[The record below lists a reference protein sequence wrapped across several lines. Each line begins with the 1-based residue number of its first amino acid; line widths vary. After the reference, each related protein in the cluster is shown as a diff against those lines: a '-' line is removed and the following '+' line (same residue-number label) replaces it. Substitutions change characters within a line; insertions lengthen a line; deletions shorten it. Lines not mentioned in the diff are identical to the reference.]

1 MNTPKARRSLMTLM
15 APVLLVAI
23 AALLA
28 ACSPSEAPRLE
39 ADLILRGA
47 SVVTVDSEFT
57 VAQGVAIRDGM
68 IIGVGSDR
76 EVLAFRGDGT
86 RVLELEGKTVLP
98 GLIDSHIHFLTL
110 GRDVQRQAE
119 LTFAMN
125 AREILDALSE
135 LKERLSPEPGEWL
148 VGNRWDQYKYPEMVT
163 RWQLDSIAPRNPI
176 YLNRVYRGVA
186 VSTAVFNLMGIYDD
200 RPETWPGWWLEDPA
214 DFTFEDRIF
223 RAPREIM
230 VAGER
235 QMLEVPTGAFV
246 GSRGS
251 SLVTLSPPTGGFED
265 DVESVRHGVE
275 EMLSLGV
282 TGVVDPSSRMGYLM
296 RVYQEAYNRGYMRL
310 RMGAVL
316 EGTFTTHDPEDIR
329 RHFDAIKI
337 NNLGDRYLRWR
348 GSKFYSDGGAGTRSA
363 WVSESFERWE
373 EFEGRENLGY
383 PVVAD
388 NDRREAQY
396 RAAIDYGWDLHTH
409 VAGDVAM
416 RQATDLY
423 IKLMDEIR
431 DRRPDADLRW
441 SLIHAYL
448 PLEEE
453 TRVLEDMAR
462 HGIMAAANPVFQW
475 QEGVAFATNLG
486 EERMARTQ
494 PFRSY
499 MEGGVVMTSGSDFPV
514 TSHDPWIGIYALLTR
529 RDQATGTVY
538 GPDETVGIA
547 DALRSYT
554 INGAYATYDEDWKG
568 SIEVGKVAD
577 LVVVDLS
584 DIRMLEEDPE
594 LCFTMRDRVLLTLV
608 DGEVRFSRPG
618 GGI

>member
-1 MNTPKARRSLMTLM
+1 MPSITRLPPDLGTPASLSV
-15 APVLLVAI
+15 AAAVL
-23 AALLA
+23 LLA
-28 ACSPSEAPRLE
+28 ACSPSHAPRLE
-39 ADLILRGA
+39 ADLILTGA
-47 SVVTVDSEFT
+47 SAVTVDPAFT
-57 VAQGVAIRDGM
+57 VAQGVAIRQGI

-76 EVLAFRGDGT
+76 EVLAFRGPGT

-119 LTFAMN
+119 LTFAMS
-125 AREILDALSE
+125 AGEILDAVVE
-135 LKERLSPEPGEWL
+135 LKERLDPEPGEWL

-163 RWQLDSIAPRNPI
+163 RWQLDSVAPENPV

-186 VSTAVFNLMGIYDD
+186 VSTAVFNLMGIHDD
-200 RPETWPGWWLEDPA
+200 RPETWPAWWLQDPST
-214 DFTFEDRIF
+214 FTFEDRIF
-223 RAPREIM
+223 RAPRE
-230 VAGER
+230 VTAGGQTR
-235 QMLEVPTGAFV
+235 VVEVPTGTFV
-246 GSRGS
+246 GSRAS
-251 SLVTLSPPTGGFED
+251 ALVTLSPPTGGFED
-265 DVESVRHGVE
+265 DVESVRYGVE

-296 RVYQEAYNRGYMRL
+296 RVYQEAYNRGYMKL

-316 EGTFTTHDPEDIR
+316 EGTFTTHDPEAIR

-363 WVSESFERWE
+363 WVSRTFERWE

-388 NDRREAQY
+388 NAVREAQY
-396 RAAIDYGWDLHTH
+396 RAAVDYGWDLHTH

-416 RQATDLY
+416 RQAVDLY
-423 IKLMDEIR
+423 MKLMDEVR

-448 PLEEE
+448 PIEEG

-462 HGIMAAANPVFQW
+462 YGIMAAANPVFQW
-475 QEGVAFATNLG
+475 QEGVAFAVNLG
-486 EERMARTQ
+486 EDRMARTQ

-529 RDQATGTVY
+529 RDQATGTVH
-538 GPDETVGIA
+538 GADETVGIA

-554 INGAYATYDEDWKG
+554 INGAYATYDEEWKG

-577 LVVVDLS
+577 LVVVDLP
-584 DIRMLEEDPE
+584 DIGMLEKDPE
-594 LCFTMRDRVLLTLV
+594 LCFSMRDRVLLTLV
-608 DGEVRFSRPG
+608 DGEVRFRRPG
-618 GGI
+618 GDF

>member
-1 MNTPKARRSLMTLM
+1 MPKAPRSLIHPMVSALATAVVVLASC
-15 APVLLVAI
+15 APAD
-23 AALLA
+23 
-28 ACSPSEAPRLE
+28 APRLE
-39 ADLILRGA
+39 ADLILTGA
-47 SVVTVDSEFT
+47 GVVTVDPGFT
-57 VAQGVAIRDGM
+57 MAQGVAIRDGM

-76 EVLAFRGDGT
+76 EVLAFRGAGT
-86 RVLELEGKTVLP
+86 RVLELDGKTVLP

-119 LTFAMN
+119 LTFAMS
-125 AREILDALSE
+125 AEEILDAVVE
-135 LKERLSPEPGEWL
+135 LKERLSPEAGEWL

-163 RWQLDSIAPRNPI
+163 RWQLDSVASANPV

-186 VSTAVFNLMGIYDD
+186 VSTAVFNLMGIHDD
-200 RPETWPGWWLEDPA
+200 RPDTWPAWWLEDPA

-223 RAPREIM
+223 RAPRE
-230 VAGER
+230 VTVGGEI
-235 QMLEVPTGAFV
+235 QVLGVPTGAFV
-246 GSRGS
+246 GSRAS
-251 SLVTLSPPTGGFED
+251 ALVTLAPPTGGFED
-265 DVESVRHGVE
+265 DVESVRYGVE

-296 RVYQEAYNRGYMRL
+296 RVYQEAYNRGYMKL

-316 EGTFTTHDPEDIR
+316 EGTFTTHAPETIR

-363 WVSESFERWE
+363 WVSETFERWE
-373 EFEGRENLGY
+373 EFEGSENLGY
-383 PVVAD
+383 PVVTD
-388 NDRREAQY
+388 NALREAQY
-396 RAAIDYGWDLHTH
+396 RAAVDYGWDLHTH

-416 RQATDLY
+416 RQAVDLY
-423 IKLMDEIR
+423 MKLMDEIR
-431 DRRPDADLRW
+431 EQRPHADLRW

-448 PLEEE
+448 PIEEG

-462 HGIMAAANPVFQW
+462 HGIIAAANPVFQW
-475 QEGVAFATNLG
+475 QEGIAFATNLG

-499 MEGGVVMTSGSDFPV
+499 MDGGVIMTSGSDFPV
-514 TSHDPWIGIYALLTR
+514 TSHDPWIGIYSLLTR
-529 RDQATGTVY
+529 RDQATGTVH
-538 GPDETVGIA
+538 GEDETVGIA

-577 LVVVDLS
+577 LIVIDLP
-584 DIRMLEEDPE
+584 DIGMLEQEPE
-594 LCFTMRDRVLLTLV
+594 LCFSMRDRVLLTLV
-608 DGEVRFSRPG
+608 DGEVRFRRPG
-618 GGI
+618 GEI